1 MKKILK
7 VKVSNVKLGLG
18 KRSLLILFSLLS
30 FVACNAYQSDEET
43 VITNTAV
50 NGSATDNFIILP
62 QENPYMLR
70 TTFRANDLDLETPLR
85 CNVNWKTQEMVQ
97 ILPHNNVSFRIER
110 NDVNDELPDFEVR
123 NFTFDNIP
131 AEQALLKL
139 TQEANIVL
147 VAKDAPY
154 PNLYGKNLNGSFK
167 EVVEMISR
175 SADLFYRYD
184 AKTNSLILSRRAS
197 FTLYAPSSR
206 TLLLGFLDILR
217 GAGITDVVT
226 NWRDYTVSFET
237 NLETMNKINE
247 LIADFENNPAMIM
260 YDVSVFRVIPK
271 EPCGVVWNDLLKD
284 FKFGTIATAQT
295 GIIGR
300 MLTVTNDLSLEQLQK
315 FVAKYAT
322 VENISEGRFV
332 VPTRWFSRFDVG
344 RCGKLDNMEYP
355 LSVLARAS
363 LEKNNR
369 IYSEVTLDTTEG
381 EITKFKVR
389 NKLGENFLIIG
400 LPSEIF
406 GSAYQG
412 TETIVFIVPRL
423 VRMLKTDEKIKNRI

>member
-1 MKKILK
+1 MK
-7 VKVSNVKLGLG
+7 VKVSDVRLGLG
-18 KRSLLILFSLLS
+18 KKSLLILFSLLS

-139 TQEANIVL
+139 TQEA
-147 VAKDAPY
+147 
-154 PNLYGKNLNGSFK
+154 NGSFK

-295 GIIGR
+295 GVIGR

-322 VENISEGRFV
+322 IENISEGRFV

-355 LSVLARAS
+355 LSILARAS

-389 NKLGENFLIIG
+389 NQLGENFLIIG

-406 GSAYQG
+406 GSAFQG

>member
-1 MKKILK
+1 ML
-7 VKVSNVKLGLG
+7 
-18 KRSLLILFSLLS
+18 SLLAVIS
-30 FVACNAYQSDEET
+30 CNAYQSDGET
-43 VITNTAV
+43 VITNTTV
-50 NGSATDNFIILP
+50 NGSATDNFMILP

-97 ILPHNNVSFRIER
+97 ILPHNNVSFRIDR
-110 NDVNDELPDFEVR
+110 NDVNDALPEFEVR

-131 AEQALLKL
+131 AEQALFKL
-139 TQEANIVL
+139 TEEAGITL

-154 PNLYGKNLNGSFK
+154 PALYGKNLNGSFK
-167 EVVEMISR
+167 EVVEMVSH

-206 TLLLGFLDILR
+206 TLMLGFLDVLR
-217 GAGITDVVT
+217 GAGITDMVT
-226 NWRDYTVSFET
+226 NWRDYTITFET
-237 NLETMNKINE
+237 NLETIDKINE
-247 LIADFENNPAMIM
+247 LINDFEDNPTMIM
-260 YDVSVFRVIPK
+260 YDVSIFRVIAK

-284 FKFGTIATAQT
+284 FKFGSIATAQT
-295 GIIGR
+295 GVIGR
-300 MLTVTNDLSLEQLQK
+300 ILTVTNDISLEQLRK
-315 FVAKYAT
+315 FVGKYAT
-322 VENISEGRFV
+322 VQDISEGRFI

-355 LSVLARAS
+355 LSILAKAGM
-363 LEKNNR
+363 EKNNR
-369 IYSEVTLDTTEG
+369 IYSEITLDTTEG

-406 GSAYQG
+406 GPAAQG
-412 TETIVFIVPRL
+412 TETIVYIVPRL